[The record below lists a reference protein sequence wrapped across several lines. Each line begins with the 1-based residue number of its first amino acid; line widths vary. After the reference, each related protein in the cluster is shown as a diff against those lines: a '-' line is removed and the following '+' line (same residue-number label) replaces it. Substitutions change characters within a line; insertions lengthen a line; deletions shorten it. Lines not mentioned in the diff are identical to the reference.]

1 MDKTI
6 LLAFCIVAVVG
17 LCFSAVIAIQFYGEK
32 EAALQRVGSLYDTID
47 EKQDTIDDLYV
58 VIEDKQDDILELSNE
73 KNSLTTEN
81 NQLTSQNT
89 ELTNTLAA
97 LTLERDQAI
106 LDSESRQNELDY
118 LYANTSAEKQNI
130 ISDLEQQ
137 IQEVRNELAEIDWYN
152 KQLMALQ
159 EEGINRTT
167 VIDGEVYNTGV
178 EIEVSGILV
187 NTGLNHIDSVIYF
200 EAWDLLD
207 EKCINITTNILGDIG
222 ESTYLAPTQYKQI
235 NCKLNYYPQV
245 LSRYK
250 VSVITGNKIYEIT

>member
-32 EAALQRVGSLYDTID
+32 EAALQRIGNLYDTID
-47 EKQDTIDDLYV
+47 EKQETIDDLYGT
-58 VIEDKQDDILELSNE
+58 IEDKQDDILELSDQ
-73 KNSLTTEN
+73 KNSLTYQN

-97 LTLERDQAI
+97 VTLERDQAI
-106 LDSESRQNELDY
+106 RDAESRQNELDY

-130 ISDLEQQ
+130 IVDLESQ

-152 KQLMALQ
+152 KQLMAQ
-159 EEGINRTT
+159 HEEVINRTT
-167 VIDGEVYNTGV
+167 VIEGEVYNTGV
-178 EIEVSGILV
+178 EIVVSGLLV
-187 NTGLNHIDSVIYF
+187 NTGLNYVDSIIYF
-200 EAWDLLD
+200 EAWDLMD
-207 EKCINITTNILGDIG
+207 EKCVNITTNIVGQIG
-222 ESTYLAPTQYKQI
+222 ELTYLAPTQHKEI
-235 NCKLNYYPQV
+235 NCRLNYSPNS
-245 LSRYK
+245 LTRYK